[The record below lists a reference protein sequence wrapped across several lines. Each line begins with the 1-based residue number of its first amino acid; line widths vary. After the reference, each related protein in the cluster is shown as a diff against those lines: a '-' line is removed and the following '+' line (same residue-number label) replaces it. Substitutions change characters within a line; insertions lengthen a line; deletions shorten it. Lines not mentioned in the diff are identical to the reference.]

1 MFNTHAFGL
10 KLAQLRKNAD
20 MTQSDL
26 AERLNVTRQA
36 VSKYET
42 GDSFPDV
49 TILVTMAEVFGVSVD
64 ELICAGSPTA
74 GEAAI
79 LHSLAQ
85 GKESAAGATA
95 EDVASLAVWLKPS
108 AVERLTVN
116 LAKEG
121 INVSRLMEIAAYLSD
136 EGTQRLLEETD
147 CAGITPE
154 MLEHLLPFMDYD
166 SWCRIL
172 DKILNGEMDWHLIV
186 PLRVDRSLV
195 EAAVIEGM
203 LPYEALGIKPIY

>member
-1 MFNTHAFGL
+1 MFNTQTFGL

-49 TILVTMAEVFGVSVD
+49 TILVTMSEVFGVSVD
-64 ELICAGSPTA
+64 ELIGAGCPTV

-79 LHSLAQ
+79 LNSLAQ
-85 GKESAAGATA
+85 GKEPDTATP

-108 AVERLTVN
+108 AVEQLTVN
-116 LAKEG
+116 LAKQG
-121 INVSRLMEIAAYLSD
+121 INVSRLMDIAVYLSD
-136 EGTQRLLEETD
+136 EGTQRLLSETD
-147 CAGITPE
+147 CAGITAE

-166 SWCRIL
+166 SMCRIL
-172 DKILNGEMDWHLIV
+172 DKILNGEMDWHLIK

-195 EAAVIEGM
+195 EAAVIAGM
-203 LPYEALGIKPIY
+203 LPHEALEIR

>member
-36 VSKYET
+36 VSKYEI

-49 TILVTMAEVFGVSVD
+49 TILVTLAEIFGVSVD
-64 ELICAGSPTA
+64 ELIGAGSPTA

-79 LHSLAQ
+79 LNSLAQ
-85 GKESAAGATA
+85 GKEPDTATP

-116 LAKEG
+116 LAKQG
-121 INVSRLMEIAAYLSD
+121 INVSRLMDIAVYLSD
-136 EGTQRLLEETD
+136 EGTQRLLAETD

-154 MLEHLLPFMDYD
+154 MLEHLLPFMDYA
-166 SWCRIL
+166 SMCRIL
-172 DKILNGEMDWHLIV
+172 DKILEGEMDWHLLK
-186 PLRVDRSLV
+186 PLRVDRSLI
-195 EAAVIEGM
+195 EAAVIEGV
-203 LPYEALGIKPIY
+203 LPYEALGIKGLP

>member
-36 VSKYET
+36 VSKYEI

-49 TILVTMAEVFGVSVD
+49 TILVTMAEIFGVSVD
-64 ELICAGSPTA
+64 ELIGAGSPTA

-79 LHSLAQ
+79 LNSLAQ
-85 GKESAAGATA
+85 GKEPDTATP

-116 LAKEG
+116 LAKQG
-121 INVSRLMEIAAYLSD
+121 INVSRLMDIAVYLSD
-136 EGTQRLLEETD
+136 EGTQRLLAETD
-147 CAGITPE
+147 CAGITTE
-154 MLEHLLPFMDYD
+154 MLEHLLPFMDYA
-166 SWCRIL
+166 SMCRIL
-172 DKILNGEMDWHLIV
+172 DKILEGEMDWHLLK
-186 PLRVDRSLV
+186 PLRVDRSLI
-195 EAAVIEGM
+195 EAAVIEGV
-203 LPYEALGIKPIY
+203 LPYEALGIMGLP

>member
-20 MTQSDL
+20 MTQSGL

-36 VSKYET
+36 VSKYEI

-49 TILVTMAEVFGVSVD
+49 TILVRMAEVFGVSVD
-64 ELICAGSPTA
+64 ELICAGAPTV
-74 GEAAI
+74 GEAVI
-79 LHSLAQ
+79 LHSLAH
-85 GKESAAGATA
+85 GTEPMAGATP
-95 EDVASLAVWLKPS
+95 EDVANLAVWLKPS
-108 AVERLTVN
+108 AVERLTIN
-116 LAKEG
+116 LAKQG
-121 INVSRLMEIAAYLSD
+121 INVSRLTEIAVYLSD
-136 EGTQRLLEETD
+136 EGTQRLLAETD

-166 SWCRIL
+166 SWCRVL
-172 DKILNGEMDWHLIV
+172 DKILNGEMDWHLIK

-203 LPYEALGIKPIY
+203 LPYEALEIQSKK

>member
-36 VSKYET
+36 VSKYEI

-64 ELICAGSPTA
+64 ELIGAGSPTA

-79 LHSLAQ
+79 LNSLAQ
-85 GKESAAGATA
+85 GKEPDTATP

-116 LAKEG
+116 LAKQG
-121 INVSRLMEIAAYLSD
+121 INVSRLMDIAVYLSD
-136 EGTQRLLEETD
+136 EGTQRLLAETD

-154 MLEHLLPFMDYD
+154 MLEHLLPFMDYA
-166 SWCRIL
+166 SMCRIL
-172 DKILNGEMDWHLIV
+172 DKILEGEMDWHLLK
-186 PLRVDRSLV
+186 PLRVDRSLI
-195 EAAVIEGM
+195 EAAVIEGV
-203 LPYEALGIKPIY
+203 LPYEALGTMGLP

>member
-1 MFNTHAFGL
+1 MFNTQAFGL
-10 KLAQLRKNAD
+10 KLARLRKNAD

-49 TILVTMAEVFGVSVD
+49 TILVTLAEVFGVSVD
-64 ELICAGSPTA
+64 ELIGAGCPTE

-79 LHSLAQ
+79 LHSLAH
-85 GKESAAGATA
+85 GKVSAEKATP
-95 EDVASLAVWLKPS
+95 EDVAALAPLLKPS
-108 AVERLTVN
+108 AVEKLTVN
-116 LAKEG
+116 LARQG
-121 INVSRLMEIAAYLSD
+121 INVSRLMDIAVYLSD

-154 MLEHLLPFMDYD
+154 MLEHLLPFMDFD
-166 SWCRIL
+166 SMCRIL
-172 DKILNGEMDWHLIV
+172 DKILNGEMDWHLIK

-195 EAAVIEGM
+195 EAAVIEGV
-203 LPYEALGIKPIY
+203 LPEEALEIRGLP

>member
-1 MFNTHAFGL
+1 MFNTHAFGR
-10 KLAQLRKNAD
+10 KLARLRKNAD

-36 VSKYET
+36 ISKYET

-49 TILVTMAEVFGVSVD
+49 TILVTIAEVFGISVD
-64 ELICAGSPTA
+64 ELICAGAPTV

-85 GKESAAGATA
+85 GKDFTDGATP
-95 EDVASLAVWLKPS
+95 EDVVNLAVWLKPS
-108 AVERLTVN
+108 AVEQLTVN
-116 LAKEG
+116 LARQG
-121 INVSRLMEIAAYLSD
+121 INVSRLMDIAVYLSD
-136 EGTQRLLEETD
+136 EGTQRLLAEID

-166 SWCRIL
+166 SRCRIL
-172 DKILNGEMDWHLIV
+172 DKILNGEMDWHLIK

-203 LPYEALGIKPIY
+203 LPYEALELK

>member
-36 VSKYET
+36 VSKYEI

-64 ELICAGSPTA
+64 ELIGAGSPTA

-79 LHSLAQ
+79 LNSLAQ
-85 GKESAAGATA
+85 GKEPDTATL

-116 LAKEG
+116 LAKQG
-121 INVSRLMEIAAYLSD
+121 INVSRLMDIAVYLSD
-136 EGTQRLLEETD
+136 EGTQRLLAETD

-154 MLEHLLPFMDYD
+154 MLEHLLPFMDHA
-166 SWCRIL
+166 SMCRIL
-172 DKILNGEMDWHLIV
+172 DKILEGEMDWHLLK
-186 PLRVDRSLV
+186 PLRVDRSLI
-195 EAAVIEGM
+195 EAAVIEGV
-203 LPYEALGIKPIY
+203 LPYEALGIKGLP

>member
-36 VSKYET
+36 VSKYEI

-49 TILVTMAEVFGVSVD
+49 TILVTMAEIFGVSVD
-64 ELICAGSPTA
+64 ELIGAGSPTA

-79 LHSLAQ
+79 LNSLAQ
-85 GKESAAGATA
+85 GKEPDTATP

-116 LAKEG
+116 LAKQG
-121 INVSRLMEIAAYLSD
+121 INVSRLMDIAVYLSD
-136 EGTQRLLEETD
+136 EGTQRLLAETD
-147 CAGITPE
+147 CAGITTE
-154 MLEHLLPFMDYD
+154 MLEHLLPFMDYA
-166 SWCRIL
+166 SMCRIL
-172 DKILNGEMDWHLIV
+172 DKILEGEMDWHLLK
-186 PLRVDRSLV
+186 PLRVDRSLI
-195 EAAVIEGM
+195 EAAVIEGV
-203 LPYEALGIKPIY
+203 LPYEALGTMGLP

>member
-1 MFNTHAFGL
+1 MFNTQAFGL
-10 KLAQLRKNAD
+10 KLSQLRKNAD

-49 TILVTMAEVFGVSVD
+49 TILVTMAEIFGVSVD
-64 ELICAGSPTA
+64 ELICAGTPTV
-74 GEAAI
+74 GEAVI
-79 LHSLAQ
+79 LHSLAH
-85 GKESAAGATA
+85 GKETAEGATP

-108 AVERLTVN
+108 TVERLTVN
-116 LAKEG
+116 LAKQG
-121 INVSRLMEIAAYLSD
+121 INISRLMDLAVYLSD
-136 EGTQRLLEETD
+136 EGTQRLLAETD

-172 DKILNGEMDWHLIV
+172 DMILNGEMDWHLIK

-195 EAAVIEGM
+195 EAAVIEGV
-203 LPYEALGIKPIY
+203 LPDEALGIRGLP

>member
-36 VSKYET
+36 VSKYEI

-64 ELICAGSPTA
+64 ELIGAGSPTA

-79 LHSLAQ
+79 LNSLAQ
-85 GKESAAGATA
+85 GKEPDTATL

-116 LAKEG
+116 LAKQG
-121 INVSRLMEIAAYLSD
+121 INVSRLMDIAVYLSD
-136 EGTQRLLEETD
+136 EGTQRLLAETD

-154 MLEHLLPFMDYD
+154 MLEHLLPFMDYA
-166 SWCRIL
+166 SMCRIL
-172 DKILNGEMDWHLIV
+172 DKILEGEMDWHLLK
-186 PLRVDRSLV
+186 PLRVDRSLI
-195 EAAVIEGM
+195 EAAVIEGV
-203 LPYEALGIKPIY
+203 LPYEALGIMGLP

>member
-36 VSKYET
+36 VSKYEI

-49 TILVTMAEVFGVSVD
+49 TILVTMAEIFGVSVD
-64 ELICAGSPTA
+64 ELIGAGSPTA

-79 LHSLAQ
+79 LNSLAQ
-85 GKESAAGATA
+85 GKEPDTATP

-116 LAKEG
+116 LAKQG
-121 INVSRLMEIAAYLSD
+121 INVSRLMDIAVYLSD
-136 EGTQRLLEETD
+136 EGTQRLLAETD

-154 MLEHLLPFMDYD
+154 MLEHLLPFMDYA
-166 SWCRIL
+166 SMCRIL
-172 DKILNGEMDWHLIV
+172 DKILEGEMDWHLLK
-186 PLRVDRSLV
+186 PLRVDRSLI
-195 EAAVIEGM
+195 EAAVIEGV
-203 LPYEALGIKPIY
+203 LPYEALGIKGLP

>member
-36 VSKYET
+36 VSKYEI

-49 TILVTMAEVFGVSVD
+49 TILVTLAEIFGVSVD
-64 ELICAGSPTA
+64 ELIGAGSPTA

-79 LHSLAQ
+79 LNSLAQ
-85 GKESAAGATA
+85 GKEPDTATP

-116 LAKEG
+116 LAKQG
-121 INVSRLMEIAAYLSD
+121 INVSRLMDIAVYLSD
-136 EGTQRLLEETD
+136 EGTQRLLAETD

-154 MLEHLLPFMDYD
+154 MMEHLLPFMDYA
-166 SWCRIL
+166 SMCRIL
-172 DKILNGEMDWHLIV
+172 DKILEGEMDWHLLK
-186 PLRVDRSLV
+186 PLRVDRSLI
-195 EAAVIEGM
+195 EAAVIEGV
-203 LPYEALGIKPIY
+203 LPYEALGIMGLP

>member
-1 MFNTHAFGL
+1 MFNTQAFGL

-36 VSKYET
+36 VSKYEI

-49 TILVTMAEVFGVSVD
+49 TILVTLVEIFGVSVD
-64 ELICAGSPTA
+64 ELIGAGSPTA

-79 LHSLAQ
+79 LNSLAQ
-85 GKESAAGATA
+85 GKEPDTATP

-116 LAKEG
+116 LAKQG
-121 INVSRLMEIAAYLSD
+121 INVSRLMDIAVYLSD
-136 EGTQRLLEETD
+136 EGTQRLLAETD

-154 MLEHLLPFMDYD
+154 MLEHLLPFMDYA
-166 SWCRIL
+166 SMCRIL
-172 DKILNGEMDWHLIV
+172 DKILEGEMDWHLLK
-186 PLRVDRSLV
+186 PLRVDRSLI
-195 EAAVIEGM
+195 EAAVIEGV
-203 LPYEALGIKPIY
+203 LPYEALGIMGLP

>member
-1 MFNTHAFGL
+1 MFNTQTFGL
-10 KLAQLRKNAD
+10 KLAQLRKNTD

-26 AERLNVTRQA
+26 GERLNVTRQA

-49 TILVTMAEVFGVSVD
+49 TILVTMAELFGVSVD
-64 ELICAGSPTA
+64 ELIGAGSPTA

-79 LHSLAQ
+79 LNSLAQ
-85 GKESAAGATA
+85 GKEPDTATP

-116 LAKEG
+116 LAKQG
-121 INVSRLMEIAAYLSD
+121 INVSRLMDIAVYLSD
-136 EGTQRLLEETD
+136 EGTQRLLAETD

-166 SWCRIL
+166 SRCRIL
-172 DKILNGEMDWHLIV
+172 DKILNGEMDWHLIK
-186 PLRVDRSLV
+186 PLCVDRSLV
-195 EAAVIEGM
+195 EAAVIEGV
-203 LPYEALGIKPIY
+203 LPDEALEIRGLP

>member
-36 VSKYET
+36 VSKYEI

-49 TILVTMAEVFGVSVD
+49 TILVTLAEVFGVSVD
-64 ELICAGSPTA
+64 ELIVAGSPTA

-79 LHSLAQ
+79 LNSLAQ
-85 GKESAAGATA
+85 GKEPDTATP

-116 LAKEG
+116 LAKQG
-121 INVSRLMEIAAYLSD
+121 INVSRLMDIAVYLSD
-136 EGTQRLLEETD
+136 EGTQRLLAETD

-154 MLEHLLPFMDYD
+154 MLEHLLPFMDYA
-166 SWCRIL
+166 SMCRIL
-172 DKILNGEMDWHLIV
+172 DKILEGEMDWHLLK
-186 PLRVDRSLV
+186 PLRVDRSLI
-195 EAAVIEGM
+195 EAAVIEGV
-203 LPYEALGIKPIY
+203 LPYEALGIKGLP

>member
-1 MFNTHAFGL
+1 MFNTQAFGL

-36 VSKYET
+36 VSKYEI

-49 TILVTMAEVFGVSVD
+49 TILVTMAEIFGVSVD
-64 ELICAGSPTA
+64 ELIGAGSPTA

-79 LHSLAQ
+79 LNSLAQ
-85 GKESAAGATA
+85 GKEPDTATP
-95 EDVASLAVWLKPS
+95 EDVASLAIWLKPS

-116 LAKEG
+116 LAKQG
-121 INVSRLMEIAAYLSD
+121 INVSRLMDIAVYLSD
-136 EGTQRLLEETD
+136 EGTQRLLAETD

-166 SWCRIL
+166 SMCRIL
-172 DKILNGEMDWHLIV
+172 DKILEGEMDWHLLK
-186 PLRVDRSLV
+186 PLRVDRSLI
-195 EAAVIEGM
+195 EAAVIEGV
-203 LPYEALGIKPIY
+203 LPYEALGNKGLP

>member
-36 VSKYET
+36 VSKYEI

-49 TILVTMAEVFGVSVD
+49 TILVTMAEVFEVSVD
-64 ELICAGSPTA
+64 ELIGAGSPTA

-79 LHSLAQ
+79 LNSLAQ
-85 GKESAAGATA
+85 GKEPDTATP

-116 LAKEG
+116 LAKQG
-121 INVSRLMEIAAYLSD
+121 INVSRLMDIAVYLSD
-136 EGTQRLLEETD
+136 EGTQRLLAETD

-154 MLEHLLPFMDYD
+154 MLEHLLPFMGYA
-166 SWCRIL
+166 SMCRIL
-172 DKILNGEMDWHLIV
+172 DKILEGEMDWHLLK
-186 PLRVDRSLV
+186 PLRVDRSLI
-195 EAAVIEGM
+195 EAAVIEGV
-203 LPYEALGIKPIY
+203 LPYEALGTMGLP

>member
-1 MFNTHAFGL
+1 MFNTQAFGL
-10 KLAQLRKNAD
+10 KLARLRKNAD

-49 TILVTMAEVFGVSVD
+49 TILVTLAEVFGVSVD
-64 ELICAGSPTA
+64 ELIGAGAPTA

-79 LHSLAQ
+79 LHSLAH
-85 GKESAAGATA
+85 GNETPDKTTP

-108 AVERLTVN
+108 AVEKLTVN
-116 LAKEG
+116 LARQG
-121 INVSRLMEIAAYLSD
+121 INVSRLMDIATYLSD
-136 EGTQRLLEETD
+136 EGTQRLLEEVD

-154 MLEHLLPFMDYD
+154 MLEHLLPFMDFD
-166 SWCRIL
+166 SQCRIL
-172 DKILNGEMDWHLIV
+172 DKILNREMDWHLIK
-186 PLRVDRSLV
+186 PLCVDRSLV
-195 EAAVIEGM
+195 EAAVIEGV
-203 LPYEALGIKPIY
+203 LPEEALGIRGLP

>member
-1 MFNTHAFGL
+1 MFNTQTFGL

-36 VSKYET
+36 VSKYEI

-64 ELICAGSPTA
+64 ELIGAGSPTA

-79 LHSLAQ
+79 LNSLAQ
-85 GKESAAGATA
+85 GKEPDTATP

-116 LAKEG
+116 LAKQG
-121 INVSRLMEIAAYLSD
+121 INVSRLMDIAVYLSD
-136 EGTQRLLEETD
+136 EGTQRLLSETD

-166 SWCRIL
+166 SMCRIL
-172 DKILNGEMDWHLIV
+172 DKILEGEMDWHLLK
-186 PLRVDRSLV
+186 PLRVDRSLI
-195 EAAVIEGM
+195 EAAVIEGV
-203 LPYEALGIKPIY
+203 LPYEALGIKGLP

>member
-1 MFNTHAFGL
+1 MFNTQTFGL

-26 AERLNVTRQA
+26 GERLNVTRQA

-49 TILVTMAEVFGVSVD
+49 TILMTMAELFGVSVD
-64 ELICAGSPTA
+64 ELIGAGSPTA

-79 LHSLAQ
+79 LRSLAQ
-85 GKESAAGATA
+85 GQEPVGKAAP
-95 EDVASLAVWLKPS
+95 EDVAALAPLLKPS

-116 LAKEG
+116 LAMQG
-121 INVSRLMEIAAYLSD
+121 INVSRLMDIAVYLSD
-136 EGTQRLLEETD
+136 EGTQRLLAETD

-166 SWCRIL
+166 SRCRIL
-172 DKILNGEMDWHLIV
+172 DKILNGEMDWHLIK
-186 PLRVDRSLV
+186 PLCVDRSLV
-195 EAAVIEGM
+195 EAAVIEGV
-203 LPYEALGIKPIY
+203 LPDEALGIRGLP

>member
-36 VSKYET
+36 VSKYEI

-49 TILVTMAEVFGVSVD
+49 TILVTMAEIFGVSVD
-64 ELICAGSPTA
+64 ELIGAGSPTA

-79 LHSLAQ
+79 LNSLAQ
-85 GKESAAGATA
+85 GKEPDTATL

-116 LAKEG
+116 LAKQG
-121 INVSRLMEIAAYLSD
+121 INVSRLMDIAVYLSD
-136 EGTQRLLEETD
+136 EGTQRLLAETD

-154 MLEHLLPFMDYD
+154 MLEHLLPFMDYA
-166 SWCRIL
+166 SMCRIL
-172 DKILNGEMDWHLIV
+172 DKILEGEMDWHLLK
-186 PLRVDRSLV
+186 PLRVDRSLI
-195 EAAVIEGM
+195 EAAVIEGV
-203 LPYEALGIKPIY
+203 LPYEALGIKGLP

>member
-1 MFNTHAFGL
+1 MFNTQTFGL

-26 AERLNVTRQA
+26 GDRLNVTRQA
-36 VSKYET
+36 ISKYET

-49 TILVTMAEVFGVSVD
+49 AILVTMAEVFGVSVD
-64 ELICAGSPTA
+64 ELIGAGSPTA

-79 LHSLAQ
+79 LNSLAQ
-85 GKESAAGATA
+85 GKEPDTATP

-116 LAKEG
+116 LAKQG
-121 INVSRLMEIAAYLSD
+121 INVSRLMDIAVYLSD
-136 EGTQRLLEETD
+136 EGTQRLLAETD

-154 MLEHLLPFMDYD
+154 MLEHLLPFMDYA
-166 SWCRIL
+166 SMCRIL
-172 DKILNGEMDWHLIV
+172 DKILEGEMDWHLLK
-186 PLRVDRSLV
+186 PLRVDRSLI
-195 EAAVIEGM
+195 EAAVIEGV
-203 LPYEALGIKPIY
+203 LPYEALGIMGLP

>member
-26 AERLNVTRQA
+26 AERLNVTRRA

-64 ELICAGSPTA
+64 ELIGAGSPTA

-79 LHSLAQ
+79 LNSLAR
-85 GKESAAGATA
+85 GKEPASASP
-95 EDVASLAVWLKPS
+95 EDVAGLAVWLKPS
-108 AVERLTVN
+108 AVEKLTVN
-116 LAKEG
+116 LAKQG
-121 INVSRLMEIAAYLSD
+121 STYPASWILRYTCPMKGHSGFWRRRIAR
-136 EGTQRLLEETD
+136 G
-147 CAGITPE
+147 
-154 MLEHLLPFMDYD
+154 
-166 SWCRIL
+166 
-172 DKILNGEMDWHLIV
+172 
-186 PLRVDRSLV
+186 
-195 EAAVIEGM
+195 
-203 LPYEALGIKPIY
+203 

>member
-36 VSKYET
+36 VSKYEI

-64 ELICAGSPTA
+64 ELIGAGSPTA

-79 LHSLAQ
+79 LNSLAQ
-85 GKESAAGATA
+85 GKEPDTATP

-116 LAKEG
+116 LAKQG
-121 INVSRLMEIAAYLSD
+121 INVSRLMDIAVYLSD
-136 EGTQRLLEETD
+136 EGTQRLLAETD

-154 MLEHLLPFMDYD
+154 MLEHLLPFMDYA
-166 SWCRIL
+166 SMCRIL
-172 DKILNGEMDWHLIV
+172 DKILEGEMDWHLLK

-195 EAAVIEGM
+195 EAAVIEGV
-203 LPYEALGIKPIY
+203 LPYEALGIKGLP

>member
-49 TILVTMAEVFGVSVD
+49 TILVVMAEVFGVSVD
-64 ELICAGSPTA
+64 ELIGAGCPTA
-74 GEAAI
+74 GEAVI
-79 LHSLAQ
+79 LRSLAHGQ
-85 GKESAAGATA
+85 EPGAGATP
-95 EDVASLAVWLKPS
+95 EDVATLAPWLKPS
-108 AVERLTVN
+108 AVEKLTVN
-116 LAKEG
+116 LARQG
-121 INVSRLMEIAAYLSD
+121 INVSRLMEIATYLSD

-166 SWCRIL
+166 SRCRIL
-172 DKILNGEMDWHLIV
+172 DKILNGEMDWHLIG

-195 EAAVIEGM
+195 EAAVIEGV
-203 LPYEALGIKPIY
+203 LPDEALGIKGLP

>member
-1 MFNTHAFGL
+1 MFNTQAFGL

-36 VSKYET
+36 VSKYEI

-49 TILVTMAEVFGVSVD
+49 TILVTMAEIFGVSVD
-64 ELICAGSPTA
+64 ELIGAGSPTA

-79 LHSLAQ
+79 LNSLAQ
-85 GKESAAGATA
+85 GKEPDTATP

-116 LAKEG
+116 LAKQG
-121 INVSRLMEIAAYLSD
+121 INVSRLMDIAVYLSD
-136 EGTQRLLEETD
+136 EGTQRLLAETD

-166 SWCRIL
+166 SMCRIL
-172 DKILNGEMDWHLIV
+172 DKILEGEMDWHLLK
-186 PLRVDRSLV
+186 PLRVDRSLI
-195 EAAVIEGM
+195 EAAVIEGV
-203 LPYEALGIKPIY
+203 LPYEALGNKGLP

>member
-1 MFNTHAFGL
+1 MFNTQTFGL

-26 AERLNVTRQA
+26 GERLNVTRQA

-49 TILVTMAEVFGVSVD
+49 TILVTMAELFGVSVD
-64 ELICAGSPTA
+64 ELIGAGSPTA

-79 LHSLAQ
+79 LRSLAQ
-85 GKESAAGATA
+85 GQEPVGKAAP
-95 EDVASLAVWLKPS
+95 EDVAALAPLLKPS

-116 LAKEG
+116 LAVQG
-121 INVSRLMEIAAYLSD
+121 INVSRLMDIAVYLSD
-136 EGTQRLLEETD
+136 EGTQRLLAETD

-154 MLEHLLPFMDYD
+154 MLEHLLYASM
-166 SWCRIL
+166 CRIL
-172 DKILNGEMDWHLIV
+172 DKILEGEMDWHLLK
-186 PLRVDRSLV
+186 PLRVDRSLI
-195 EAAVIEGM
+195 EAAVIEGV
-203 LPYEALGIKPIY
+203 LPYEALGIKGLP